1 MAKYNQRT
9 YKTQKPSLAEQLEAK
24 AELKTAE
31 KREYRIKV
39 VANALNCRR
48 EPGLDKVILN
58 VLNQGSEFT
67 VIEEKDGWGKLKE
80 ENGWVDLQFTS
91 KV

>member
-1 MAKYNQRT
+1 MAKYSQKT

-24 AELKTAE
+24 AELKIEE
-31 KREYRIKV
+31 KEYKVRV
-39 VANALNCRR
+39 VANALNCRQ
-48 EPGLDKVILN
+48 EAGMDKAILKI
-58 VLNQGSEFT
+58 LSHDAIFT